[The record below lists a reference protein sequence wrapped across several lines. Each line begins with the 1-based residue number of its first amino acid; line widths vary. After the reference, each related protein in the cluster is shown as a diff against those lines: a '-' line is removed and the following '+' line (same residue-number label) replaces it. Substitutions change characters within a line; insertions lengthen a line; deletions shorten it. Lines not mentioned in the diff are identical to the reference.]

1 MTLGYI
7 CPGLFIYK
15 LYYVTHPSF
24 GDHLDLFYISLYDY
38 MLQVEYFFVDE
49 QHTVLKLLVMHHV
62 RDICKLYTTTCVVFA
77 RLNLLIYTVQRS
89 MHRHMKD
96 KTGSKLYGAYSLY
109 TVG

>member
-49 QHTVLKLLVMHHV
+49 QHTVLKLLVVHHV
-62 RDICKLYTTTCVVFA
+62 RDMQIIYHHVCCVCSFKSA
-77 RLNLLIYTVQRS
+77 HLHS
-89 MHRHMKD
+89 
-96 KTGSKLYGAYSLY
+96 SKVDAQAHER
-109 TVG
+109 